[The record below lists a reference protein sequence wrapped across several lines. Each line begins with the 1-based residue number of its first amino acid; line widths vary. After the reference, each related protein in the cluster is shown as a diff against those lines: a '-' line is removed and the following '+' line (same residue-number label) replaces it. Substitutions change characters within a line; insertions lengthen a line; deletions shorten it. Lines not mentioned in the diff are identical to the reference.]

1 MEEYDE
7 NLSILVLSCDA
18 YSDLWEDFF
27 NLRDK
32 YWIDNTIRWYIVTE
46 SKDYKRNGV
55 SMIHC
60 GKDMNWAGRFRRA
73 VEIVTTPYVG
83 IFLEDYF
90 ITDMVNINRVKSL
103 VELMKQ
109 EGVSYLNV
117 GDVFGNIIHMSNKEY
132 YADNLIRIPNHMRY
146 GISTVSAIWE
156 RTFLLQKLGDGDY
169 SAWQFEIDRCHEAA
183 SPQGLGGF
191 LLCDEKRSFNVSTIP
206 VVIQGKFYPEA
217 ITYFKHRGYNI
228 DTSKRAIM
236 SIKQV
241 FLYKLK
247 ARMSKIKFLRKQLKW
262 IGSNILG
269 LRFFTKD

>member
-1 MEEYDE
+1 MKKYDE

-18 YSDLWEDFF
+18 YSDLWDDFF

-32 YWIDNTIRWYIVTE
+32 YWIDDTIRWYIVTE
-46 SKDYKRNGV
+46 SKEYERKGV

-60 GKDMNWAGRFRRA
+60 NRDMNWAARFKKA
-73 VEIVTTPYVG
+73 VEIITTPYIG

-90 ITDMVNINRVKSL
+90 ITDTVDINRVKSL

-109 EGVSYLNV
+109 YGVSYLNV
-117 GDVFGNIIHMSNKEY
+117 GDVYESIIHMSNKEY
-132 YADNLIRIPNHMRY
+132 FTENLIKIPNHMHY

-156 RTFLLQKLGDGDY
+156 KTFLLQKLGDGDY

-191 LLCDEKRSFNVSTIP
+191 LLCDEKRSFNVSTFP

-217 ITYFKHRGYNI
+217 IRYFKRNGYNI
-228 DTSKRAIM
+228 DTSKRMTM

-241 FLYKLK
+241 LIYKLK
-247 ARMSKIKFLRKQLKW
+247 TRMSKIRFMRKQLKW
-262 IGSNILG
+262 FGSNILG
-269 LRFFTKD
+269 IKFFTKD